1 MINRNED
8 SGDSCGTILLM
19 ALFFAFMLFSSAKS
33 NDLSYNTIPYCLHF
47 ELSSEFPAG
56 NINAVIELPLQ
67 FPSVQKSCFQ
77 ILYNTAHI
85 LFNESQKI
93 LINNRRITLI
103 HLSLL
108 KSQLLI
114 KPEPLCRFFL
124 PRMPSDTGDLPVLS

>member
-1 MINRNED
+1 MINLKED
-8 SGDSCGTILLM
+8 SDNSCRTILLI
-19 ALFFAFMLFSSAKS
+19 AFFFAFMLVSSGKS
-33 NDLSYNTIPYCLHF
+33 NDLSFNSIPYCLHF

-67 FPSVQKSCFQ
+67 LPSAQKSCIT
-77 ILYNTAHI
+77 ILHNTTLL

-93 LINNRRITLI
+93 LIDNRRIGLI

-114 KPEPLCRFFL
+114 KTEPLCRFFL
-124 PRMPSDTGDLPVLS
+124 PRMPVDGELPVLS